1 MLENLIYLKIEKF
14 YVYIYI
20 YNAYKNMDIYFY

>member
-14 YVYIYI
+14 YVYIY
-20 YNAYKNMDIYFY
+20 NAYKNMDIYFY